1 MQITGINQPCRL
13 YQNPL
18 TKALS
23 ENNHSGKEEAEAD
36 GNISVTISDEAKKRW
51 QETEE
56 ESSVKEKNKDSVLTG
71 YRAAQNAFYDEFKDQ
86 IEQVRKEAQSSG
98 EEAKKIA
105 KCLKIAME
113 IAAGN
118 VVPEQDQEYLR
129 KNNPDLFAKAM
140 EMRIPKEEPEECE
153 SVLEDGDMDN
163 GRETGYHPKGM
174 LYQNAGEL
182 TSVSG
187 SISVSIS

>member
-1 MQITGINQPCRL
+1 MQIMGINQPYQS

-18 TKALS
+18 TKAIS
-23 ENNHSGKEEAEAD
+23 ENNYRREEAKPD
-36 GNISVTISDEAKKRW
+36 GNSSVMISDEAKKRW
-51 QETEE
+51 QEETEDA
-56 ESSVKEKNKDSVLTG
+56 SVKEKNEDGGLTG
-71 YRAAQNAFYDEFKDQ
+71 YRAAQKAFYDEFKDQ
-86 IEQVRKEAQSSG
+86 IEQLRKETQSNG

-118 VVPEQDQEYLR
+118 VVPKQEQEYLR
-129 KNNPDLFAKAM
+129 KNNPEMFAKAM

-153 SVLEDGDMDN
+153 SVLEDGDMEN
-163 GRETGYHPKGM
+163 GRETGYHPKGA

-182 TSVSG
+182 TSASG
-187 SISVSIS
+187 SISVSVS